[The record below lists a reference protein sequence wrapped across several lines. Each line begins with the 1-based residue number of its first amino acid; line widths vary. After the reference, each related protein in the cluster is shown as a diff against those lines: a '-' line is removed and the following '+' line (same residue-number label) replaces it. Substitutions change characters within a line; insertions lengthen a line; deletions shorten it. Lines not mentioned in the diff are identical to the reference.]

1 MSHSRDENNSDSESI
16 KSTDSKIG
24 LKFLEY
30 DSDEE
35 NSPPLQS
42 QTGEDEPKPEEEGI
56 GDMARKKRK
65 IKNTEITIYI
75 VRIVV
80 FLMKH
85 IWLNVSNVK
94 NGFVMEN

>member
-56 GDMARKKRK
+56 GDMDQNPSNQEKENKFSFYLHPLLKKW
-65 IKNTEITIYI
+65 NYIYFKWWTSH
-75 VRIVV
+75 R
-80 FLMKH
+80 L
-85 IWLNVSNVK
+85 
-94 NGFVMEN
+94 